1 MKINKTHIELHS
13 DIYRDVYIPAVEA
26 RERAVGETYWT
37 EKEVRV
43 KDDIQ
48 DVLVECTEQEREGI
62 LYVLKLFTKYEDVVG
77 DEFWG
82 GRFKQIFGR
91 HEMRQMAA
99 AFAQTE
105 LCVHL
110 PFYHRINELLNV
122 GDDFYTSYKQD
133 EILAARM
140 RHLEEMINHENDL
153 VSLGAFTFV
162 EGVIL
167 FTSFAYL
174 KHFQENGKN
183 KIKNIVSGIN
193 YSSREE
199 QLHAEAAAWSFKTL
213 LEQRKEA
220 KLITGD
226 EISDVYSMVLK
237 SADEAYNHEVG
248 IIDKI
253 LAKGDIDGFAKAD
266 AIQFMQHRVAKN
278 LKDLGI
284 PQDKYSI
291 DGGPIADW
299 YYNSVEGYT
308 QIDFFTSKGR
318 EYNRKWNVNYFKWE
332 N

>member
-1 MKINKTHIELHS
+1 MKKTHIELHS
-13 DIYRDVYIPAVEA
+13 DIYRDIYIPAVEA
-26 RERAVGETYWT
+26 RDRAVGETYWT

-48 DVLVECTEQEREGI
+48 DVLVECTEQERNGI

-82 GRFKQIFGR
+82 GRFKKIFGR

-105 LCVHL
+105 LCVHF
-110 PFYHRINELLNV
+110 PFYHRINELLSV
-122 GDDFYTSYKQD
+122 DDDFYTAYKD
-133 EILAARM
+133 DPVLTARM
-140 RHLEEMINHENDL
+140 EHLDKMINHENDL

-174 KHFQENGKN
+174 KHFQEAGKN

-199 QLHAEAAAWSFKTL
+199 QLHAEAAAWSFRSL
-213 LEQRKEA
+213 LEQRLDLGVIDNKDVSEVYSLVLESA
-220 KLITGD
+220 DKAYEHEVVIID
-226 EISDVYSMVLK
+226 EILSD
-237 SADEAYNHEVG
+237 
-248 IIDKI
+248 
-253 LAKGDIDGFAKAD
+253 GDIQGFERGD
-266 AIQFMQHRVAKN
+266 AIKFMQHRVAKN
-278 LKDLGI
+278 LYDLGI
-284 PQDKYSI
+284 PQSKYSM
-291 DGGPIADW
+291 DGGTIADW
-299 YYNSVEGYT
+299 YYSSVKGYT

-318 EYNRKWNVNYFKWE
+318 EYNRKWNPNYFTWE
-332 N
+332 V